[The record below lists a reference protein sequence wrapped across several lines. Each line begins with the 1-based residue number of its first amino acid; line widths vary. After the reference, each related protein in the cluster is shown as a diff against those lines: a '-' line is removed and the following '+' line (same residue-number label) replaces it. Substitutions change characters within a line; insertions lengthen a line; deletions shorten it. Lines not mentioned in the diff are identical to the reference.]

1 MIFPNSA
8 NTHLALLSIINK
20 KDEIGTQRNV
30 VISSKS
36 IKGNARSITKIEYQ
50 SSASVGIKLDLK
62 VVIQSFLYDGS
73 KYVRIN
79 NQIYK
84 IERTYVNGQFME
96 LYLSS
101 SDIEVDD
108 E

>member
-1 MIFPNSA
+1 MMFPNSP
-8 NTHLALLSIINK
+8 NTHLVLLRIINK
-20 KDEIGTQRNV
+20 KDEIGSSKNV
-30 VISSKS
+30 VISSKN
-36 IKGNARSITKIEYQ
+36 IRGNTRSITKLEHQ
-50 SSASVGIKLDLK
+50 SSASIGIKFDFK

-73 KYVRIN
+73 KYAKIN

-84 IERTYVNGQFME
+84 IERTYINGQFME

-101 SDIEVDD
+101 SDIEVDY